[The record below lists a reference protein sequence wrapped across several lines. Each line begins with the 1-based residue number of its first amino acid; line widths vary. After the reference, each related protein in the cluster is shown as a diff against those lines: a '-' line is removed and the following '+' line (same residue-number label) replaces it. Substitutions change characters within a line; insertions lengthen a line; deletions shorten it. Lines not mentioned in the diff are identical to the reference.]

1 MLGNQSNSHHPPTI
15 KGTSFVTAL
24 GPTALQKT
32 AASHSIVFYTFIS
45 IMTIKFSLPA
55 SAQYFTPFPRLPI
68 ELRLQIWEDAIY
80 QPGMNFLRIS
90 YNSTASR
97 RFRNSGPF
105 PPIRKATLQPM
116 YHHPEAEDSQFYN
129 LNHVLEN
136 LSLACAES
144 NRVVRR
150 FKQHPN
156 TIKLPDGRV
165 VTALDSH
172 DTICLDEYVPQ
183 NLFTSGCRILTDVNC
198 FGLDRIRHVAIRYC
212 YNWETKGPHCFE
224 CFRRHSVDTKKALPL
239 HVYQFLVRHMP
250 NLQTVYLIDFLILR
264 RDTNDPAV
272 THSQSFRTL
281 GPRICLTRHRA
292 TDVYI
297 ERSQVLRGGQPRA
310 ERVASLVTGLRG
322 AGLGEAKLPSVLGP
336 KYDDQMPPQGA
347 GAGSIQG
354 SVL

>member
-1 MLGNQSNSHHPPTI
+1 
-15 KGTSFVTAL
+15 
-24 GPTALQKT
+24 
-32 AASHSIVFYTFIS
+32 
-45 IMTIKFSLPA
+45 MTIKFSLPA

-90 YNSTASR
+90 YNSTIPR
-97 RFRNSGPF
+97 RLRNNVPF

-129 LNHVLEN
+129 LNNVLEN

-150 FKQHPN
+150 FKQHPD

-183 NLFTSGCRILTDVNC
+183 NLFTSGCRILTDVDC

-212 YNWETKGPHCFE
+212 YNWESKGPHCFE

-272 THSQSFRTL
+272 AHKPPTFTSRDRKFYEVDSPDQNEWQVS
-281 GPRICLTRHRA
+281 
-292 TDVYI
+292 
-297 ERSQVLRGGQPRA
+297 SQVFEVLDWVKQNYLRYSAQSTTTRCRHKEPERVQFKVLSCEWEMSPRVSPEIRKRGGKR
-310 ERVASLVTGLRG
+310 T
-322 AGLGEAKLPSVLGP
+322 
-336 KYDDQMPPQGA
+336 
-347 GAGSIQG
+347 
-354 SVL
+354 